1 MPKSDAPDYDPQRP
15 FSCPECGSRYTR
27 QEHLDRHVTAKHRVA
42 KDFVCPICHKGFA
55 RKDIL
60 KRHQAGHEKQAQAA
74 QEALARGELADDD
87 DRRSVGSASKPKK
100 KRPVV
105 QTNSDI
111 AVEDGGGPVK
121 IARVGRA
128 CCRCSKSK
136 LRCDGQHPCERCRKA
151 GIECSFDRPAKGPP
165 SRSGSV
171 SMMLGDEPLHTP
183 SMESDGETTSPEN
196 AFSLPALP
204 TPPPPDQWGRQL
216 NSAVAQASMSLY
228 NMPLRGAPSHH
239 AHALPP
245 NSFIQGNPPPVNY
258 YSGRPPESF
267 SYHRHTSPYHQ
278 PPPSFASA
286 SLPHHNP
293 SPLNPYAQS
302 NLSALGS
309 LPAAAAASSSSQW
322 DNSAYGRQI
331 GGEGESSNNDFFNL
345 VTGGGGA
352 GSGTGDDG
360 IDWSILSSGFAN
372 DPMLNGVQ
380 ASLRTGFTPRDGM
393 SPAPTGGTVDLG
405 LLTAA
410 LGAPAQPVSDL
421 RNGASAAD
429 DGGAVA
435 SNSGSLPFPEDESA
449 IDDDEDDDLPEN
461 PPIPVRTNSIVES
474 DRAAVS
480 LLQLASHTPRVSP
493 EPGDPPSSSAA
504 PTAGGAPRIP
514 SSATKPS
521 FPRGHFSLLNPA
533 TEEALR
539 TSHPT
544 HSPSAH
550 SADPWPLSY
559 RPTEP
564 LEEILPASARGTGYF
579 SRAASVPPGEF
590 PPPKLDHVPSVT
602 EATRLRILYK
612 VKEHGSG
619 DPGLSER
626 FVPRLELLEL
636 FVQLYFD
643 KYHALV
649 PLVHKPTWDPNT
661 APSFLVLAVASV
673 GARYAHERV
682 VGASMHAHALLE
694 CARRLM
700 QVMGDADNTLLR
712 TVAWQQCL
720 LVVLQSGIFSGNK
733 RDLERTQAFA
743 SMPVTFARRQGWLRD
758 PKVDPAAEELLPLDE
773 RWKRWRN
780 REEIR
785 RLGFGAVVF
794 DCAATALW
802 NLECLSL
809 YLDAAN
815 TALPCHDALWDAP
828 TAQAWSTL
836 FRHLPLPSPSP
847 TLSHAIH
854 LVCSSPS
861 STSSSSS
868 STPDALTP
876 ILRDHFALA
885 TVLNVLNALGWE
897 RGHARAVER
906 TFLGGLGG
914 VGGGVKKEEE
924 MVNGVDGEGEKE
936 GEDAA
941 RAALEAGVEFY
952 QDRILLPASL
962 LAKLPEDGQGQTPTG
977 GTTMALFVHLTALVS
992 ELPLRVLQPL
1002 ARTPLGPLPPSTTA
1016 ALRAWALSSHGS
1028 VARKTVYHAGQLL
1041 ALCRPASSS
1050 TSSSVGAGGG
1060 SGGGSEGPIEPF
1072 AIFYAALALW
1082 AFIREG
1088 GGGAGDKS
1096 AAESEAAQELE
1107 LDVLR
1112 DRSDG
1117 DIQAWIH
1124 SGPLGA
1130 PFSSGGAVPSL
1141 RLFPAPPPSS
1151 AAHEERR
1158 PPPPSV
1164 GSSVRGTSLVRGS
1177 GGRALSSS
1185 PAPGAVSIASSAL
1198 PALPVTPGAGAGP
1211 SFSAAQAQAQS
1222 QATTRLSSPRAAEM
1236 VLASCARRLGQLKV
1250 WKVGE
1255 NLGSVL
1261 EGLAGREKGVVLG
1274 GAAGNGGGGGGYGS
1288 RGGSAAGSVNGS
1300 AQGGDVKMEGV

>member
-1 MPKSDAPDYDPQRP
+1 MPKSDAPDYDPSRP

-74 QEALARGELADDD
+74 QEALARGELAEDD

-105 QTNSDI
+105 ATTSDI
-111 AVEDGGGPVK
+111 AVDDGGGPVK

-171 SMMLGDEPLHTP
+171 SMMLGDDPMHTP

-204 TPPPPDQWGRQL
+204 TPPPADQWGRQL
-216 NSAVAQASMSLY
+216 SSAVAQASMSLY

-245 NSFIQGNPPPVNY
+245 TSFIQGNPAPVNY
-258 YSGRPPESF
+258 YSGRAPESF

-278 PPPSFASA
+278 PAPSFASA

-302 NLSALGS
+302 SSLSALGS
-309 LPAAAAASSSSQW
+309 LPAAANAASSSSQW

-331 GGEGESSNNDFFNL
+331 GGENETNGNDFFNL

-352 GSGTGDDG
+352 GSGTAADDG
-360 IDWSILSSGFAN
+360 IDWSILSSGFAHH
-372 DPMLNGVQ
+372 DPMLN
-380 ASLRTGFTPRDGM
+380 LRTGFTPRDGM
-393 SPAPTGGTVDLG
+393 SPAPTGGTVDMG

-410 LGAPAQPVSDL
+410 LSAGAPPVSDL
-421 RNGASAAD
+421 RNGGTTSS
-429 DGGAVA
+429 GAVKDDDEA
-435 SNSGSLPFPEDESA
+435 AVGSNAGSLALPDPEDESA
-449 IDDDEDDDLPEN
+449 IDDEEDDDLPAN
-461 PPIPVRTNSIVES
+461 PPVPVRTNSIVES

-493 EPGDPPSSSAA
+493 EPGQPPSSSAA
-504 PTAGGAPRIP
+504 AGSALP
-514 SSATKPS
+514 SSASKPA
-521 FPRGHFSLLNPA
+521 FPRGHFSVLNPL

-564 LEEILPASARGTGYF
+564 NEEILPASARGTGYF

-602 EATRLRILYK
+602 DATRLRILYK
-612 VKEHGSG
+612 VKEHSSAGG
-619 DPGLSER
+619 DQSLSER
-626 FVPRLELLEL
+626 FVPRTELLEL
-636 FVQLYFD
+636 FVQLYFE
-643 KYHALV
+643 KYHALL
-649 PLVHKPTWDPNT
+649 PLIHKPTWDPNT
-661 APSFLVLAVASV
+661 APSFLVLAIASV

-700 QVMGDADNTLLR
+700 QVMGDADNTLIR

-720 LVVLQSGIFSGNK
+720 LIVLQSGIFSGNK

-758 PKVDPAAEELLPLDE
+758 PKVDPSAEELLPLEE

-802 NLECLSL
+802 NLESLSL

-815 TALPCHDALWDAP
+815 TALPCHDSLWDASSP
-828 TAQAWSTL
+828 QAWSTL
-836 FRHLPLPSPSP
+836 FRHSPLPSPSP
-847 TLSHAIH
+847 TLSRAIH
-854 LVCSSPS
+854 LVCSP
-861 STSSSSS
+861 SSSSS
-868 STPDALTP
+868 SVPESLTP

-885 TVLNVLNALGWE
+885 TVLHVLNALGWE

-914 VGGGVKKEEE
+914 VAGFASLGNVKKEGSS
-924 MVNGVDGEGEKE
+924 VDGDGVDGDGEKDE
-936 GEDAA
+936 EQNAA
-941 RAALEAGVEFY
+941 KAALEAGVEFY
-952 QDRILLPASL
+952 QDRILLPPSL
-962 LAKLPEDGQGQTPTG
+962 LAKLPEDGQGQTLTG
-977 GTTMALFVHLTALVS
+977 GTTMALFVHLTALVG

-1002 ARTPLGPLPPSTTA
+1002 ARTPLSPLPSSTSSS
-1016 ALRAWALSSHGS
+1016 LRSWALSSHGS
-1028 VARKTVYHAGQLL
+1028 VARKTAYHAGQLL
-1041 ALCRPASSS
+1041 ALCRPAASPSS
-1050 TSSSVGAGGG
+1050 AGGT
-1060 SGGGSEGPIEPF
+1060 STVGSEGPIEPF

-1088 GGGAGDKS
+1088 GGGGRTTGAEKDGEKDKI
-1096 AAESEAAQELE
+1096 QELE
-1107 LDVLR
+1107 LDSLR
-1112 DRSDG
+1112 DRSD
-1117 DIQAWIH
+1117 DDLQAWIH
-1124 SGPLGA
+1124 SGPLSSSSSSS
-1130 PFSSGGAVPSL
+1130 SSGTVVPSL
-1141 RLFPAPPPSS
+1141 RLFPTPPP
-1151 AAHEERR
+1151 ELERR
-1158 PPPPSV
+1158 APPSV
-1164 GSSVRGTSLVRGS
+1164 GSAVRGSSLVRGQ

-1185 PAPGAVSIASSAL
+1185 PAPGAVSFASTAL
-1198 PALPVTPGAGAGP
+1198 PALPTTPGP
-1211 SFSAAQAQAQS
+1211 STISATAMATQQHSSTSVRLNSS
-1222 QATTRLSSPRAAEM
+1222 QAAEM
-1236 VLASCARRLGQLKV
+1236 VLTSCAQRLGQLKV

-1255 NLGSVL
+1255 NLKSVL
-1261 EGLAGREKGVVLG
+1261 EGLAASGREGRE
-1274 GAAGNGGGGGGYGS
+1274 GAKK
-1288 RGGSAAGSVNGS
+1288 GSVG
-1300 AQGGDVKMEGV
+1300 GGDVKMELA